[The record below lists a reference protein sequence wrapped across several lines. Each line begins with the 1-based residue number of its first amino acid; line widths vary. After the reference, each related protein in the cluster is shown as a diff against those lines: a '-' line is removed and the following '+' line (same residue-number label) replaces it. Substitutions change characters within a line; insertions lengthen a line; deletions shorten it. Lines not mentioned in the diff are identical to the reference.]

1 MQSFFGTINSVTITK
16 NIHNIQMYACD
27 VESLVS
33 GELYNNCIMHFH
45 NGTQTYPFIGQR
57 VQVYIVSDNNYICV
71 ATNTQI
77 YQGLTP
83 KDAVFGRLNDQVTIK
98 FTKEDIIIGVAETT
112 KNIIINA
119 DSVTINSDSVTINSE
134 IATIKSQT
142 ATIESGTA
150 TITADVINLD
160 APQVLCSGELSATF
174 ITATSDV
181 IGGGISLKNHRH
193 TSYAPVSPTS
203 PPTP

>member
-1 MQSFFGTINSVTITK
+1 MQSFFGTINSITITK
-16 NIHNIQMYACD
+16 NIHNIQMYTCD
-27 VESLVS
+27 VESLIS
-33 GELYNNCIMHFH
+33 EELYNNCIMHFPY
-45 NGTQTYPFIGQR
+45 GMQTYPFIGQR
-57 VQVYIVSDNNYICV
+57 VQVYIVSNNNYICI

-77 YQGLTP
+77 YQGLTT

-98 FTKEDIIIGVAETT
+98 FTKEDIIIGVTETT
-112 KNIIINA
+112 KNVIINA
-119 DSVTINSDSVTINSE
+119 NNVTINSE

-142 ATIESGTA
+142 ATIESETA

-181 IGGGISLKNHRH
+181 VGGGISLKNHRH
-193 TSYAPVSPTS
+193 TSSVPGALTS

>member
-33 GELYNNCIMHFH
+33 GELYNNCIMHFPY
-45 NGTQTYPFIGQR
+45 GSQTYPFIGQR
-57 VQVYIVSDNNYICV
+57 VQVYIISDNNYICF

-98 FTKEDIIIGVAETT
+98 FTKEDIVIGVAETT
-112 KNIIINA
+112 KNIIINSG
-119 DSVTINSDSVTINSE
+119 SVTINSDN
-134 IATIKSQT
+134 ATIKSQT
-142 ATIESGTA
+142 AKIESGTA
-150 TITADVINLD
+150 TITANAINLN
-160 APQVLCSGELSATF
+160 APQVVCSGELSAEL

-181 IGGGISLKNHRH
+181 VGGGVSLKSHTH
-193 TSYAPVSPTS
+193 TSSAPGSPTS
-203 PPTP
+203 PPTS

>member
-45 NGTQTYPFIGQR
+45 YGTQTYPFIGQR
-57 VQVYIVSDNNYICV
+57 VQVYIISNNNYICV

-119 DSVTINSDSVTINSE
+119 DSVTINSE

-193 TSYAPVSPTS
+193 TSYAPGLPTS